1 MALGSISVELD
12 RAMKLSR
19 KARIAVWALAV
30 PTCYVMVSNPIED
43 RIVNA
48 ESDRIVQSLGLDEP
62 ISMSSKGRY
71 AGGMHEVTT
80 LAAFMG
86 EAPRRAEV
94 IAKLKSLGCDG
105 DIVPGKDGYWL
116 SSRGIGPVDSW
127 YVIGF
132 SRRGAPNWLF
142 ARSWLMD

>member
-1 MALGSISVELD
+1 
-12 RAMKLSR
+12 MKLSR
-19 KARIAVWALAV
+19 KARIALWALAV
-30 PTCYVMVSNPIED
+30 STCYVAMSNQVED

-48 ESDRIVQSLGLDEP
+48 ESDRIVQSLGLGEP

-80 LAAFMG
+80 LAAFVG

-94 IAKLKSLGCDG
+94 IEKLKSLDCDG
-105 DIVPGKDGYWL
+105 DMVPGKDGSWL
-116 SSRGIGPVDSW
+116 SSRAIGPVASW

-132 SRRGAPNWLF
+132 ERRGAPNWLF